1 MSKVN
6 WGDKVK
12 AHLEEADF
20 SIRQAVDVLAEG
32 SADASNAA
40 CMIAIADCLLAFG
53 MMQYEIRE
61 NMIGSYSNKEEKE

>member
-1 MSKVN
+1 MSKVS

-20 SIRQAVDVLAEG
+20 CIRQAVDVLAEG
-32 SADASNAA
+32 NAVASNAA
-40 CMIAIADCLLAFG
+40 CMIAIADCLLSFG

-61 NMIGSYSNKEEKE
+61 NMTGSYSNKEEKE